1 MSLEYIISPNK
12 RVYFVYLATSFLL
25 AFYVYHKT
33 KIRSGFL
40 NYVFNKK
47 VWLGKSPSVD
57 YGFLFF
63 NSLVKVVLL
72 APIIVYGV
80 SLAFWTEEFLQN
92 KLGIYEGELSPAFLL
107 RVVAQT
113 QGVVYKKIPP
123 VFISRDGYELPT
135 ARKGPHVRLSSSSSN
150 RTLIKIKTVYQ
161 GPPGC
166 TYRGFG

>member
-1 MSLEYIISPNK
+1 MLFQEIWDSLEEALVMSLEYIISPNK

-107 RVVAQT
+107 VAYT
-113 QGVVYKKIPP
+113 FAI
-123 VFISRDGYELPT
+123 VFVND
-135 ARKGPHVRLSSSSSN
+135 
-150 RTLIKIKTVYQ
+150 
-161 GPPGC
+161 
-166 TYRGFG
+166 FF